1 MPLASPTVHP
11 SSGQLLAA
19 TLAAILVAGV
29 ILVTVVWPAEF
40 GIDPTGIGGRL
51 GLFRPAAAVADATD
65 ATVAM
70 GASTTVALVKRDT
83 PFRTDE
89 VTITLKPGEGT
100 ELKAA
105 MTQGD
110 RMVFSWTATG
120 AGVDVDMHGDD
131 GSGAEGGVSTSY
143 WKDEW
148 QTSGH
153 GSFEAG
159 FAGNHGWFWQNLNDE
174 PVTVTVKV
182 SGYYRKLFRP

>member
-1 MPLASPTVHP
+1 VSIPLASQTVHP
-11 SSGQLLAA
+11 SSRQLVTATVGAIVVAA
-19 TLAAILVAGV
+19 V
-29 ILVTVVWPAEF
+29 ILVTVVLPAEY
-40 GIDPTGIGGRL
+40 GLDPTGVGSRL
-51 GLFRPAAAVADATD
+51 GLFRPAAKPADAGPPPS
-65 ATVAM
+65 AEGV
-70 GASTTVALVKRDT
+70 STSALVRRDA

-89 VTITLKPGEGT
+89 MSLALKPGEGA
-100 ELKAA
+100 EIKAVMA
-105 MTQGD
+105 AGD

-131 GSGAEGGVSTSY
+131 GRSDGTSTSY

-153 GSFEAG
+153 GAFEAG

-182 SGYYRKLFRP
+182 SGYHQMLVRP